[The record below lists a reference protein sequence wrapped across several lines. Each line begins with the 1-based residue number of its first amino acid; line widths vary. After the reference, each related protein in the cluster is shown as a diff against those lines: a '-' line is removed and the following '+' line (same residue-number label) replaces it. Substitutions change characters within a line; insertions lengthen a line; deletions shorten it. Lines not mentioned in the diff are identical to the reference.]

1 MFVNPEELGSNKVNN
16 LHQSNKRLEKQLRK
30 LKAMQE
36 KLQVCLEMKDKQ
48 VYLLQTLMKQHEN
61 NEDEIF
67 FGKEVDDQTKEKYTE
82 GVVHMC

>member
-1 MFVNPEELGSNKVNN
+1 
-16 LHQSNKRLEKQLRK
+16 
-30 LKAMQE
+30 MQE

-82 GVVHMC
+82 GIVHMC